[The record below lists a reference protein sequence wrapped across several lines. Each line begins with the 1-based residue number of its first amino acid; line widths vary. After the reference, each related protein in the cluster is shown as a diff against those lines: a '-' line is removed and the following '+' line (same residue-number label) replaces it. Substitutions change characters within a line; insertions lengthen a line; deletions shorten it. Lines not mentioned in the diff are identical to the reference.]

1 MKHYSSFNIRHNDYL
16 YQEVVHLLR
25 HLGGAVEPADAD
37 HQVVALALFELG
49 YVADVEGLVG
59 SLGLDEDRVPGFV
72 LSFEVVTSVTFVLA
86 VHGFPGFAVGN
97 LFGLSIARLPNLL
110 LLYIGRDGTV
120 ALCL

>member
-1 MKHYSSFNIRHNDYL
+1 M
-16 YQEVVHLLR
+16 LR

-59 SLGLDEDRVPGFV
+59 SLRLDEDRVPGFV

-120 ALCL
+120 ALCFKIRSS